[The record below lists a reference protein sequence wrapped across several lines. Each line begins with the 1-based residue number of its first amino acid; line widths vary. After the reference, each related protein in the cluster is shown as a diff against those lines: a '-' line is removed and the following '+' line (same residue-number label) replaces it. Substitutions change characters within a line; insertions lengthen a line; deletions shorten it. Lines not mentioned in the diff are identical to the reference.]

1 MTKNL
6 HHYIGIDLGT
16 TNSCIHYGVINPATN
31 RVDPRVVQ
39 VDQLTNSGA
48 RQNRELLPSYI
59 WFYPGKPF
67 PYVGE
72 YAKEGLKTQPS
83 RVAHN
88 IKNYMGIKDWRF
100 EVDGQQYSAQD
111 LAAQLLQMMS
121 AGIRNRWQYTV
132 DDVIVTVPA
141 SFDPD
146 QREDTLAAV
155 RRAGFKTIDEN
166 GQSRNLLLDEPKA
179 ALYDLLNQQLAGQLP
194 QGVGIDLSIPR
205 TVLVFDLGGGTLDVS
220 LHKVSNSSNEI
231 EVDIQDLAISRYTQL
246 GGFVF
251 DNLVADELQ
260 RRFEQRHKI
269 KLENLPENARNA
281 VRVRLE
287 FEAEVLKRRMTDDI
301 QMFLDNEK
309 DVPDDYKVDV
319 ELQYIHDNLSLN
331 TQVSKAEYG
340 SLIEPL
346 LAPKLTI
353 ADIDRTYDK
362 DADRDNIIT
371 PVLDVLKKAKQHQG
385 SLPKIDYVVLSG
397 GMTRVHAIRERIKDL
412 LGIRPITVLDPDKT
426 VSRGAS
432 IYHYWLHRGWR
443 PSQILAE
450 SIGVEITGRK
460 IYHIIRSGS
469 SLPFNA
475 TFTNQ
480 FHIPEI
486 GANML
491 TIPLYRGE
499 VDTPDL
505 PNVKILERT
514 FTFDQSYPGGTPI
527 KVDVSVDQNKIL
539 HFVAEMPDGT
549 KAEVDT
555 GTDSQTVIMPE
566 TTDKKDVS
574 EKPTYMPPGPPLD
587 LVKFK
592 REFQQ
597 YDADKDEQSLKALAM
612 NAIKAANAPELAAI
626 LLDLYNNYT
635 LGGYGKGRA
644 MWFFGEFAVRY
655 PNDPIMDRIINACI
669 HCIQSTFKSHLS
681 VLVNNVSR
689 HAIHAL
695 GKIGSPVAESHLLGI
710 LNDPKGQPIRGDILV
725 ALGKCSES
733 YNAIKQI
740 RAFFDSANNQ
750 DRIGSLWA
758 VGRLGTREKT
768 PRLPIGNLYSI
779 IDEIG
784 RHTSKQNEEHATVR
798 RYAVYALGE
807 IGDRRTSLG
816 HKDVVNENYQK
827 KILGILEQVQLETR
841 HDIKMHPNDETQQMA
856 NFLPIA
862 IKQVQ
867 GEELSVQESRILMS
881 LRVLMSTSN
890 HN

>member
-1 MTKNL
+1 
-6 HHYIGIDLGT
+6 
-16 TNSCIHYGVINPATN
+16 
-31 RVDPRVVQ
+31 
-39 VDQLTNSGA
+39 
-48 RQNRELLPSYI
+48 
-59 WFYPGKPF
+59 
-67 PYVGE
+67 VGE

-88 IKNYMGIKDWRF
+88 IKNNMGIKNWRF

-111 LAAQLLQMMS
+111 LAAQLLQIMS
-121 AGIRNRWQYTV
+121 AGIRYRWQYTV

-155 RRAGFKTIDEN
+155 KRAGFKTVDAN
-166 GQSRNLLLDEPKA
+166 GQTRDLLLLDEPKA
-179 ALYDLLNQQLAGQLP
+179 ALYDLLNQQLAGLLP
-194 QGVGIDLSIPR
+194 QGVGIDISTPH

-220 LHKVSNSSNEI
+220 LHKVCNSRNEI

-269 KLENLPENARNA
+269 KLESLPENARNA
-281 VRVRLE
+281 ARVRLE

-309 DVPDDYKVDV
+309 DVPEDYKVDV
-319 ELQYIHDNLSLN
+319 ELQYIHDIFSLN
-331 TQVSKAEYG
+331 TQVSKAEYEA
-340 SLIEPL
+340 LIDPL
-346 LAPKLTI
+346 LAPQLTI
-353 ADIDRTYDK
+353 TDIDRTYDK
-362 DADRDNIIT
+362 DVDRDNIIT

-385 SLPKIDYVVLSG
+385 SLPKVDYVVLSG
-397 GMTRVHAIRERIKDL
+397 GMTRVHAIRERIEKL
-412 LGIRPITVLDPDKT
+412 LGVRPITVLDPEKT

-432 IYHYWLHRGWR
+432 IYHYWLHRGWK
-443 PSQILAE
+443 PSQMLAE

-460 IYHIIRSGS
+460 IHHIVPYDS
-469 SLPFNA
+469 SLPFSA
-475 TFTNQ
+475 TFTDI
-480 FHIPEI
+480 FHIPLS
-486 GANML
+486 GADML

-499 VDTPDL
+499 LETPDL

-514 FTFDQSYPGGTPI
+514 FTFDHPYPGGTPI
-527 KVDVSVDQNKIL
+527 KVEVSVDQNKIL
-539 HFVAEMPDGT
+539 HFVAEMPDGA
-549 KAEVDT
+549 KAEVLT
-555 GTDSQTVIMPE
+555 GTENQAVNEVDFPE
-566 TTDKKDVS
+566 KKDLP
-574 EKPTYMPPGPPLD
+574 EKPTYMPPDPPLESE
-587 LVKFK
+587 KFK
-592 REFQQ
+592 KEFQQ
-597 YDADKDEQSLKALAM
+597 YDADKDEQSLKTLAM
-612 NAIKAANAPELAAI
+612 NSIKAANAPELAAI
-626 LLDLYNNYT
+626 LLDMVNNHA
-635 LGGYGKGRA
+635 LGGYGRGRA

-740 RAFFDSANNQ
+740 RAFFDSTYNQ

-784 RHTSKQNEEHATVR
+784 RHTSKQDEEHAVVR

-827 KILGILEQVQLETR
+827 KLLGIFEQVQLETR
-841 HDIKMHPNDETQQMA
+841 NDIKMRPNDETQQMA
-856 NFLPIA
+856 NSLPIA

-867 GEELSVQESRILMS
+867 GEELSVQETRILMS
-881 LRVLMSTSN
+881 LRILMSTSKS
-890 HN
+890 